1 MNINQNS
8 LDSREQEVIM
18 SLSGHCSFTE
28 SSSDASV
35 AFNTSAI
42 LKEAWHHFHWVGCS
56 HSLIL
61 IINGLTTSDLT
72 N

>member
-1 MNINQNS
+1 MICERKAEKAQSQQSVSEHVEMNLNS

-35 AFNTSAI
+35 TFNTSAI
-42 LKEAWHHFHWVGCS
+42 LKEAWHHFH
-56 HSLIL
+56 
-61 IINGLTTSDLT
+61 
-72 N
+72 